1 MADWSPWYTTGTVSI
16 ANAGTTATG
25 VGTNF
30 HTAGLRPGDMIT
42 NASMTAWAVITA
54 TPTTATSLAITSW
67 GGAAL
72 PADSPYRI
80 LRVSD
85 ADRLIAAHADL
96 MAALVPNLT
105 SLGGLTLAANKG
117 IHANGA
123 GALATHNLTAFMR
136 GVLGSADGSAARLA
150 LGAND
155 AANLNA
161 GILPAA
167 RLPFVTGSSAIDL
180 STTGDPVAATY
191 TIRACRYM
199 RLGKLIIANIDLR
212 CTVTNTGTGGVT
224 ISGLPFAIDPSLG
237 QISVIR
243 GLNTLFTEGV
253 TLDASGNLVRVLTN
267 SGSVAGAGQLRTNV
281 AGILFATLIYS
292 TLAA

>member
-1 MADWSPWYTTGTVSI
+1 MADWSPWYTTGTVAI

-72 PADSPYRI
+72 PAGSPYRI

-117 IHANGA
+117 IHATGA
-123 GALATHNLTAFMR
+123 GALATHELTAFGR
-136 GVLGSADGSAARLA
+136 ALA
-150 LGAND
+150 GLTGANGKIPVATAAGAAAMRDIVGTVSQSGGVPTGALMERGSNANGEYVRFANGVQVCWNEAVALASTD
-155 AANLNA
+155 APIAALWMSGQVPWTYPAAFASAPVVLPSRGGSGSGLRWVSLGTVSASTANLYA
-161 GILPAA
+161 VSAVSSITGAPIGAA
-167 RLPFVTGSSAIDL
+167 AI
-180 STTGDPVAATY
+180 G
-191 TIRACRYM
+191 RW
-199 RLGKLIIANIDLR
+199 
-212 CTVTNTGTGGVT
+212 
-224 ISGLPFAIDPSLG
+224 F
-237 QISVIR
+237 
-243 GLNTLFTEGV
+243 
-253 TLDASGNLVRVLTN
+253 
-267 SGSVAGAGQLRTNV
+267 
-281 AGILFATLIYS
+281 
-292 TLAA
+292 

>member
-1 MADWSPWYTTGTVSI
+1 MADWSPWYTTGTVAI
-16 ANAGTTATG
+16 ANDGTTATG

-67 GGAAL
+67 DGAAL
-72 PADSPYRI
+72 PAGSPYRI

-117 IHANGA
+117 IHATGA

-167 RLPFVTGSSAIDL
+167 RLPFVAGTWTPTLGG
-180 STTGDPVAATY
+180 STTNPTATY
-191 TIRACRYM
+191 TTQNGGYIKLGRYVYLHW
-199 RLGKLIIANIDLR
+199 RLDANVSAVGAGGLQILGIPFGASYIGS
-212 CTVTNTGTGGVT
+212 TISLGIQSLLSGTGATADINASAIRLLGLDGAIATTSILKTGV
-224 ISGLPFAIDPSLG
+224 S
-237 QISVIR
+237 
-243 GLNTLFTEGV
+243 
-253 TLDASGNLVRVLTN
+253 
-267 SGSVAGAGQLRTNV
+267 
-281 AGILFATLIYS
+281 GILIGSGTYVTS
-292 TLAA
+292 T

>member
-30 HTAGLRPGDMIT
+30 HTAGVRPGDMIT

-72 PADSPYRI
+72 PAGSPYRI

-117 IHANGA
+117 IHATGA
-123 GALATHNLTAFMR
+123 GALATHNLTAFAR
-136 GVLGSADGSAARLA
+136 TLLDDADAAAARA
-150 LGAND
+150 TLGAND

-167 RLPFVTGSSAIDL
+167 RLPFVAGTWTPVL
-180 STTGDPVAATY
+180 SGATTNPTATY
-191 TIRACRYM
+191 TMQQGNYVKLGRYVYIHW
-199 RLGKLIIANIDLR
+199 RLDANVSNVGAGGLQILGIPFVASF
-212 CTVTNTGTGGVT
+212 TGSPITLGIQTLFSGTGATADCQSSTIRILGLDGSIITTSILKTGVT
-224 ISGLPFAIDPSLG
+224 
-237 QISVIR
+237 
-243 GLNTLFTEGV
+243 
-253 TLDASGNLVRVLTN
+253 
-267 SGSVAGAGQLRTNV
+267 
-281 AGILFATLIYS
+281 GILIGGGIYATS
-292 TLAA
+292 A

>member
-1 MADWSPWYTTGTVSI
+1 MADWSPWYTTGTVAI
-16 ANAGTTATG
+16 ANAGTTVTG

-72 PADSPYRI
+72 PAGSPYRI

-117 IHANGA
+117 IHATGA
-123 GALATHNLTAFMR
+123 GALATHDLTAFGR
-136 GVLGSADGSAARLA
+136 ALA
-150 LGAND
+150 GLTGANGKIPVAT
-155 AANLNA
+155 AAGAAAMRDIVGTVSQSGGVPTGALMEYGANANGVYARYANGVQICWNASAGLVNTLNA
-161 GILPAA
+161 
-167 RLPFVTGSSAIDL
+167 
-180 STTGDPVAATY
+180 
-191 TIRACRYM
+191 
-199 RLGKLIIANIDLR
+199 
-212 CTVTNTGTGGVT
+212 
-224 ISGLPFAIDPSLG
+224 SGA
-237 QISVIR
+237 
-243 GLNTLFTEGV
+243 LFM
-253 TLDASGNLVRVLTN
+253 
-267 SGSVAGAGQLRTNV
+267 SGSVSWAYPAEFAVAPVVLPSRGGSASGLRWVSLGTV
-281 AGILFATLIYS
+281 SATSAALYAVS
-292 TLAA
+292 TTSGTTEAAISAAAIGRWF

>member
-72 PADSPYRI
+72 PAGSPYRI

-117 IHANGA
+117 IHATGA

-136 GVLGSADGSAARLA
+136 GVLGSADGSAARQT

-161 GILPAA
+161 GILPPE
-167 RLPFVTGSSAIDL
+167 RLPFVAGTWTPTLGG
-180 STTGDPVAATY
+180 STTNPTVSY
-191 TIRACRYM
+191 TIQQGNYVKLGRYVYIHW
-199 RLGKLIIANIDLR
+199 R
-212 CTVTNTGTGGVT
+212 
-224 ISGLPFAIDPSLG
+224 
-237 QISVIR
+237 
-243 GLNTLFTEGV
+243 
-253 TLDASGNLVRVLTN
+253 LDANVSN
-267 SGSVAGAGQLRTNV
+267 AGAGGLQILGAPFASSFVGGGLKLGVQTLLSSAGAIADLNGSIVRFLSLSGEV
-281 AGILFATLIYS
+281 ATTSILKTGTTGIIIGSGIYATS
-292 TLAA
+292 A